1 MSIEVTGL
9 SLAYGSHTVLN
20 KVSFGVHK
28 GRFTALLGANGAGK
42 STLFR
47 CILGFLP
54 HYQGCITLCGQ
65 DIRTLDRRRQA
76 HLAAYIPQIS
86 APVFNYTV
94 LETVLMG
101 ASGSI
106 SPLQRPDRMQKE
118 RALEMLE
125 RLGVGH
131 LARCGVNEISGGERQ
146 MALIAR
152 AMLQQAQ
159 ILIMD
164 EPTANLDYGNQYR
177 VLETVW
183 GLTENGYTV
192 LMSTHN
198 PEHARRFATD
208 VLALKDGAV
217 YADGPSE
224 TTITPALIEALYQIP
239 AAAWENNGREEPRR

>member
-1 MSIEVTGL
+1 MSIEVTDL
-9 SLAYGSHTVLN
+9 SFAYGSHTVLN
-20 KVSFGVHK
+20 KVSFSVHK

-65 DIRTLDRRRQA
+65 DIRTLDHRQQA
-76 HLAAYIPQIS
+76 RLAAYIPQIS

-106 SPLQRPDRMQKE
+106 SPLQRPDQKQRE

-131 LARCGVNEISGGERQ
+131 LARC
-146 MALIAR
+146 

-177 VLETVW
+177 VLETVR

-224 TTITPALIEALYQIP
+224 TTITPTLIEALYQIP
-239 AAAWENNGREEPRR
+239 AAGWETNGREDPCI